1 MGGEGFS
8 SFPTLASREERVARE
23 GAPCEVGDASPM
35 TDTRNMIAETAERL
49 FADHLDTATRVAAE
63 AGTWPEALWQEIAN
77 NGLDRVLEPE
87 EAGGFG
93 GDWGDAFVILRAAGK
108 HAAPVPLAETI
119 GASWLLTQAGLDAP
133 QGIVTFAESGTIAI
147 LPDGENWCASGAL
160 ERVPWGNVAIVTL
173 FDASHRG
180 NRFMAQIGSSDVNI
194 TADRNIGRDP
204 RDLFQCD
211 DTPVRARRVRED
223 ALPVF
228 AVGALVRACQMS
240 GAISEV
246 LNLCVTYA
254 GERVQFGR
262 PIATFQA
269 IQQQLAILAGEAAAA
284 DMAAQTACRAL
295 DRTGDARFE
304 IASAKI
310 RTGEAAGQ
318 ACAIAHQV
326 FGAIGFTE
334 EHHLHHLTRRLWS
347 WRAEFGTESV
357 WAQRLGR
364 MVVEQGADALW
375 PGLTGLNASP

>member
-1 MGGEGFS
+1 M
-8 SFPTLASREERVARE
+8 FPTLASREERVARA
-23 GAPCEVGDASPM
+23 GAPGEVGDAPSM

-49 FADHLDTATRVAAE
+49 FADHLDTATREAAE
-63 AGTWPEALWQEIAN
+63 AGTWPDALWNEIAT
-77 NGLDRVLEPE
+77 NGLDRVLVPE
-87 EAGGFG
+87 DAGGFG

-119 GASWLLTQAGLDAP
+119 GASWLLTQAGET
-133 QGIVTFAESGTIAI
+133 V
-147 LPDGENWCASGAL
+147 PDGPLSL
-160 ERVPWGNVAIVTL
+160 TDDLQRMPW
-173 FDASHRG
+173 ASHAICVAAVDG
-180 NRFMAQIGSSDVNI
+180 NRFALCDPSAGDL
-194 TADRNIGRDP
+194 TPGHNIGRDP
-204 RDLFQCD
+204 RDSLHLD
-211 DTPVRARRVRED
+211 LSSTDTLVGDVA
-223 ALPVF
+223 AI
-228 AVGALVRACQMS
+228 GALVRACQMA

-246 LNLCVTYA
+246 LDLCVTYA

-262 PIATFQA
+262 PIGKFQA

-295 DRTGDARFE
+295 DRNGDAGFE

-310 RTGEAAGQ
+310 RAGEAAGK

-326 FGAIGFTE
+326 FGAIGFTD

-364 MVVEQGADALW
+364 MVAAAGADALW
-375 PGLTGLNASP
+375 PGLTGR

>member
-1 MGGEGFS
+1 M
-8 SFPTLASREERVARE
+8 ARA
-23 GAPCEVGDASPM
+23 GAPGEVGDAPFM
-35 TDTRNMIAETAERL
+35 TDTRHMIAETVERL
-49 FADHLDTATRVAAE
+49 FADHLDQTTREAAE
-63 AGTWPEALWQEIAN
+63 EGGWPAALWDAIAA
-77 NGLDRVLEPE
+77 NGLDRVLVPE

-93 GDWGDAFVILRAAGK
+93 GDWADAFVILRAAGK

-119 GASWLLTQAGLDAP
+119 GASWLLTQAGAKLPEGPLSLADDA
-133 QGIVTFAESGTIAI
+133 A
-147 LPDGENWCASGAL
+147 
-160 ERVPWGNVAIVTL
+160 RVPWALHGVCVIASDKTRFVVCRSSAEEVTP
-173 FDASHRG
+173 AH
-180 NRFMAQIGSSDVNI
+180 
-194 TADRNIGRDP
+194 NIGRDP
-204 RDLFQCD
+204 RGAIRRDFEPA
-211 DTPVRARRVRED
+211 DTHAGDVA
-223 ALPVF
+223 AI
-228 AVGALVRACQMS
+228 GALVRSCQMA
-240 GAISEV
+240 GAVTQV
-246 LNLCVTYA
+246 LDLCVTYA

-262 PIATFQA
+262 PIGKFQA
-269 IQQQLAILAGEAAAA
+269 IQQQLAILAGQAAAA